1 MHGIMMDTIQ
11 LQRTSAAGTN
21 ALDHTFLELDR
32 FQQCRSTGN
41 RATNLPTMVRS
52 AEHGFDHNYE

>member
-21 ALDHTFLELDR
+21 ALDHTFLEL
-32 FQQCRSTGN
+32 
-41 RATNLPTMVRS
+41 PTMVRS

>member
-21 ALDHTFLELDR
+21 VLDHTFLELNR
-32 FQQCRSTGN
+32 FQQCRSTVN
-41 RATNLPTMVRS
+41 RATNLPTMVGNL
-52 AEHGFDHNYE
+52 EHGFDHNHE